1 MISKTCVFPLLY
13 LLTSL
18 SFSTKTFGS
27 WHTSQTHHWYLA
39 RFIWFYFWNWPLHPQ
54 RYICFYDTISTML
67 PNDQQI
73 KSPMILLR
81 PWFPFHTRVRHTLLV
96 FFVSLQVLCSLL
108 NIYYKTMFMI
118 CCVITNNSGSQGL
131 RHYRE
136 LREGDCWPTAAR
148 RSPPWHGSLRG
159 HVH

>member
-1 MISKTCVFPLLY
+1 MYSLCYTFLLHCH
-13 LLTSL
+13 
-18 SFSTKTFGS
+18 F
-27 WHTSQTHHWYLA
+27 Q
-39 RFIWFYFWNWPLHPQ
+39 
-54 RYICFYDTISTML
+54 
-67 PNDQQI
+67 
-73 KSPMILLR
+73 LR
-81 PWFPFHTRVRHTLLV
+81 PLALGTQVKLITDILHDLFDFIFEIDLCTHKDTFVFMIPYPPCYQMINKLNPLWYSWDLGSPFIRVRHTLLV

-136 LREGDCWPTAAR
+136 LWEGYCWPTAAR